1 MIHKKKIIAII
12 GRSGSGKTTACEFI
26 ERECGIP
33 MIESYTDRPR
43 RYEGERGHTFVT
55 PEEFDA
61 IDKDDMIAYT
71 KFGENRYCCLHEDVE
86 DINTYVIDEIGMVHL
101 REKVSN
107 LYDIH
112 TIYIHRQEKKRR
124 EYVDIKRIERDHKM
138 FTAPPEDYD
147 YIVDNNSTFEDFYIQ
162 LLKTIRTITRGD
174 INVNRGNSVY
184 I

>member
-33 MIESYTDRPR
+33 MIESYTDRPP
-43 RYEGERGHTFVT
+43 RYKGERGHTFVT
-55 PEEFDA
+55 PEEFDK
-61 IDKDDMIAYT
+61 IHELDMIAFT
-71 KFGENRYCCLHEDVE
+71 KFGDHRYCCLHSDVK

-101 REKVSN
+101 REKVSK
-107 LYDIH
+107 LYDIQ
-112 TIYIHRQEKKRR
+112 TIYIHRNEKKRKL
-124 EYVDIKRIERDHKM
+124 YVDMKRIERDHKM
-138 FTAPPEDYD
+138 FTATPEDYD

-174 INVNRGNSVY
+174 IDGNKRSGT
-184 I
+184 